1 MSASQIAFD
10 VCAVAAQII
19 FAYLCCRIIHK
30 EYKKRK
36 SEAELTISNTYQ
48 KWLNRWSML
57 AMILLTMALA
67 IKPIEKWYP
76 LCKWIYVLSLYF
88 YFQAKVIITFYQIAR
103 LQYCFSTAQM
113 HSKYGYSKGWFIFL
127 YMNGVIISIVI
138 TCALFIVLFLTK
150 WHPNEYNV
158 CIVADS
164 SSITDMVIPI
174 GVIFFLLWDL
184 TVLICYIIKI
194 CQFYRKK
201 DNVQES
207 ITLRIKFVVYKIGF
221 LTLIVELLTIIS
233 LLVGPAIFGGDVHFI
248 LRLITVILLISE
260 SFACV
265 YMVYLMIAHND
276 KEYVMFVKRLDKIRM
291 FCCCKSFVEVALS
304 MDDEIEEEVME
315 NGMTR
320 RTTVDT
326 RTEVETPHMN
336 RDMSMSD
343 GSISE

>member
-1 MSASQIAFD
+1 MSASRIAFD
-10 VCAVAAQII
+10 TCSVAAHII
-19 FAYLCCRIIHK
+19 FAYFCCRVVYK

-36 SEAELTISNTYQ
+36 SEAQSVSNTYQ

-67 IKPIEKWYP
+67 IKPIEQWYP

-103 LQYCFSTAQM
+103 LQLCFSTAQI

-150 WHPNEYNV
+150 WHPNEYIV
-158 CIVADS
+158 CSTVS
-164 SSITDMVIPI
+164 SSAWDMVLPVTI
-174 GVIFFLLWDL
+174 IFFLLWDW
-184 TVLICYIIKI
+184 TVFICYIIKI

-207 ITLRIKFVVYKIGF
+207 ISLRIKFVVYKIGF
-221 LTLIVELLTIIS
+221 LTLIVELLTMFS
-233 LLVGPAIFGGDVHFI
+233 SLVGPAIFGSDVHFI
-248 LRLITVILLISE
+248 LILITVILMISE
-260 SFACV
+260 SFGCV
-265 YMVYLMIAHND
+265 YMVYLMIDHND

-304 MDDEIEEEVME
+304 MDDETEEEVME
-315 NGMTR
+315 NGNIR
-320 RTTVDT
+320 KTTLDT
-326 RTEVETPHMN
+326 RTEVEIPEVNRVMN
-336 RDMSMSD
+336 MSD
-343 GSISE
+343 GSISQ